1 MTLKTHAEPLSV
13 SKNLPMHETRN
24 LDVATQVVSTPLA
37 PKHPA
42 SLFYLFHPGPCAGKS
57 PGESS
62 TCCVFAEPQFLVGA
76 LSDGLSSVTAII
88 NVPDSSGVA
97 KTMMEARERDA
108 KSHEEDTS
116 RARNS
121 PCFESLKFVLSFV
134 TTSYGGWDLKGSESI

>member
-37 PKHPA
+37 P
-42 SLFYLFHPGPCAGKS
+42 STLLLFS
-57 PGESS
+57 ISS
-62 TCCVFAEPQFLVGA
+62 TLVPVLGSHQESPVHAVCLQRPQFLVGA
-76 LSDGLSSVTAII
+76 LSDGLSSVTAFI

-121 PCFESLKFVLSFV
+121 PCFESLKFVLLFV
-134 TTSYGGWDLKGSESI
+134 TTSYGDWDLKGSESI